1 MININ
6 VREDIG
12 FNVVSYSAA
21 QLLLDR
27 ISIKVNEKYILSSD
41 DITIDFDGVGV
52 ISSPFFNGSLGYLL
66 KDISIE
72 ELMNAVKI
80 KYIPDYA
87 RDILNSVIQ
96 NSIDYYHGWLFYGE
110 KAVLFSIHFI

>member
-6 VREDIG
+6 VMEDIG
-12 FNVVSYSAA
+12 VNVVNYSSA
-21 QLLLDR
+21 QLLLDK
-27 ISIKVNEKYILSSD
+27 ISRKENEKYILSSN
-41 DITIDFDGVGV
+41 DIIIDFDGVGV

-72 ELMNAVKI
+72 ELMSTVKI
-80 KYIPDYA
+80 KNIPDYA

-96 NSIDYYHGWLFYGE
+96 NSIDYY
-110 KAVLFSIHFI
+110 KD